1 MNFSE
6 IRAIRAWREAV
17 GAMPPAVASMFW
29 VFAIVPL
36 ASFWV
41 VDAPWTVY
49 AREGATRAAVVVAAY
64 WLVPAAICYAILFR
78 HYLFL
83 PLYILQCAVL
93 LTHAVLYRDR
103 LPLDLSI
110 VRFVMVF
117 LMGYVGVF
125 FGNKDFLSPFLTM
138 KKRFWR
144 KAPRLQL
151 RYRITLVG
159 ERPEHRIPAELR
171 DVSSGGIAVFV
182 EPKHRDTFIA
192 GYAMGTR
199 LTASM
204 KWNGREQTV
213 AVTLVRKEADQGG
226 WRLGLESAEGYPAFA
241 AFFRWAKDEMERE
254 AALLHTP
261 PSSSAAGVLAH
272 DLHQSAVTLWL
283 LFIALSFGL
292 PAIAAALRVQ

>member
-1 MNFSE
+1 
-6 IRAIRAWREAV
+6 
-17 GAMPPAVASMFW
+17 
-29 VFAIVPL
+29 
-36 ASFWV
+36 
-41 VDAPWTVY
+41 
-49 AREGATRAAVVVAAY
+49 
-64 WLVPAAICYAILFR
+64 
-78 HYLFL
+78 
-83 PLYILQCAVL
+83 
-93 LTHAVLYRDR
+93 
-103 LPLDLSI
+103 
-110 VRFVMVF
+110 
-117 LMGYVGVF
+117 
-125 FGNKDFLSPFLTM
+125 
-138 KKRFWR
+138 
-144 KAPRLQL
+144 LQL

-192 GYAMGTR
+192 GYAMGTC

-213 AVTLVRKEADQGG
+213 AVTLVRKEADQAG